1 MAEDKIENKSSIWKK
16 AAVIGAAAM
25 TMVGANIQE
34 TEAANPQHQ
43 NNGQRVTVA
52 QQQQQNSAK
61 KIIISEKVIP
71 NQQCNRLSLQI
82 AALDKEIVKLARN
95 KMICERSK
103 NIDGANAIFE
113 QMKQINER
121 KMALVMQLQQEKI
134 KLQQQQI
141 SQPKEQQSQ
150 DRVQGNVKDDRAKF
164 AESIKVA
171 EPMSDAEFWRIAKEA
186 KETGKKITD
195 PAWIA
200 KYQQMR
206 QKAARDKHQNNINR
220 QAPSQER
227 E

>member
-1 MAEDKIENKSSIWKK
+1 
-16 AAVIGAAAM
+16 M

-52 QQQQQNSAK
+52 QQQQQ
-61 KIIISEKVIP
+61 
-71 NQQCNRLSLQI
+71 
-82 AALDKEIVKLARN
+82 
-95 KMICERSK
+95 
-103 NIDGANAIFE
+103 
-113 QMKQINER
+113 
-121 KMALVMQLQQEKI
+121 
-134 KLQQQQI
+134 QI

-164 AESIKVA
+164 VESIKVA
-171 EPMSDAEFWRIAKEA
+171 EPMSDAEFWRSAKEA

-206 QKAARDKHQNNINR
+206 QKAARDKHQNNMNR
-220 QAPSQER
+220 QAPIQER